1 MKIRLNKF
9 IAEAGLSSRRGA
21 DQLIKSGKI
30 RVNGQITQ
38 ELGTL
43 IDPSTDRIEFEGKI
57 LQSQNF
63 VYYAVNKPKGVI
75 STLKDEAG
83 RDKVTDLVPSTPRV
97 YPVGRLDADSEGL
110 MILTNDGELTQK
122 LTHPSFQH
130 EKEYRVTVNKTNLK
144 IADSEVT
151 STFRKGLKIEDK
163 LMKVDEIS
171 IQPFKKE
178 SDLLIM
184 CLILH
189 TGYNRQ
195 IRKMCAKIG
204 LEVIKLERIRI
215 GKLSLQQLGIKKG
228 EFKEVTKDDII

>member
-171 IQPFKKE
+171 IQPLKKE
-178 SDLLIM
+178 PDLLIM
-184 CLILH
+184 FLILH

-204 LEVIKLERIRI
+204 LEVIKLERIRM